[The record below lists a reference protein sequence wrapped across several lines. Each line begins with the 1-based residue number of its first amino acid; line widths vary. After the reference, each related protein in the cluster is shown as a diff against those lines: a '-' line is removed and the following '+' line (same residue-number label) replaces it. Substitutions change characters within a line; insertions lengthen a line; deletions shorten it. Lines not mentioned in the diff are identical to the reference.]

1 MFFYLAKIQPWPMLD
16 TGGKEF
22 VIGFKV
28 NIDRVDRAILNRPK
42 PVNIVFYNNPSKFQ
56 TQSISMDV

>member
-1 MFFYLAKIQPWPMLD
+1 MFFDLAKIQPWPMLD

-28 NIDRVDRAILNRPK
+28 NIDRVILNRPK